1 MTPPKVA
8 IPHKALIPTLVSTNT
23 ALRSL
28 LLALS
33 GSVVVALG
41 AQLEI
46 PLQPVPITGQTFGV
60 LLVGALLGSHLGF
73 FSLALYLLAG
83 LALPVFSGGATWA
96 SPGTA
101 FTAGY
106 LLAFPLAAFVVGFL
120 SERFAA
126 DRHFVKTLVAMLFAT
141 SLIYI
146 PGLVWL
152 GVALSRVS
160 GYEGL
165 IALLKA
171 GMFPFLLGDLLKAL
185 LAAVILPLAWRF
197 VKRS

>member
-1 MTPPKVA
+1 MLT
-8 IPHKALIPTLVSTNT
+8 HKALIPTLVPNATTFRNS
-23 ALRSL
+23 

-33 GSVVVALG
+33 GSALVALT

-60 LLVGALLGSHLGF
+60 LLVGALLGSRLGF
-73 FSLALYLLAG
+73 FSLVLYLLAG

-96 SPGTA
+96 SSGTA

-126 DRHFVKTLVAMLFAT
+126 DRHVIKTLVAMLVANIV
-141 SLIYI
+141 IYI

-165 IALLKA
+165 TALLEA

>member
-1 MTPPKVA
+1 MIT
-8 IPHKALIPTLVSTNT
+8 HKALIPTLVPSQSFI
-23 ALRSL
+23 RSL
-28 LLALS
+28 LLALT
-33 GSVVVALG
+33 GSLVVALT

-60 LLVGALLGSHLGF
+60 LLVGALLGSRLGF
-73 FSLALYLLAG
+73 FSLVLYLLEG
-83 LALPVFSGGATWA
+83 LALPVFSGGATWT

-106 LLAFPLAAFVVGFL
+106 LLAFPVAAFVVGFL
-120 SERFAA
+120 AERFAA
-126 DRHFVKTLVAMLFAT
+126 DRHVLKTFLAMVVANIV
-141 SLIYI
+141 IYI

-152 GVALSRVS
+152 GMALSRIS
-160 GYEGL
+160 SYEGF
-165 IALLKA
+165 AKLLEA
-171 GMFPFLLGDLLKAL
+171 GMTPFLMGDLLKAL